1 MVQDLVGME
10 IASDLDGLDTI
21 YGIVTNYV
29 EWIFLKS
36 QNDKIETNIDTLTFE
51 QEGPTVESLKRIAG
65 KIYALL
71 SDE

>member
-1 MVQDLVGME
+1 ME
-10 IASDLDGLDTI
+10 VASDMEGLDTV

-29 EWIFLKS
+29 EWKS
-36 QNDKIETNIDTLTFE
+36 QNDKIEKNMDTLTFE
-51 QEGPTVESLKRIAG
+51 LEVATLESLKRTAG